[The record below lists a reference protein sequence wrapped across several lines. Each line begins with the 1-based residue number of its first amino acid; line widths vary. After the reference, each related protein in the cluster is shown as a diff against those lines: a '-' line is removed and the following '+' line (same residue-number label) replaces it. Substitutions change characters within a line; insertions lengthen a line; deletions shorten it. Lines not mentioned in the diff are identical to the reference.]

1 MARAY
6 LAIDADVGKER
17 AVRNALRKVQNV
29 VRVDLVTG
37 RYDIIA
43 IVEARSFEAL
53 FNTVLKKVR
62 AVKGITR
69 TITHIAVE

>member
-6 LAIDADVGKER
+6 LAIDAAVGKER
-17 AVRNALRKVQNV
+17 AVRNALKKVQNV
-29 VRVDLVTG
+29 VRADLVTG